1 MKISE
6 GGFGGKS
13 LQDICNKGRYM
24 KFIVDINDIVMKELS
39 YFLDMDAQEALH
51 EAIANSLNNELDMDI
66 DEARQSVIVSY
77 SKDGEG
83 SNQ

>member
-1 MKISE
+1 
-6 GGFGGKS
+6 
-13 LQDICNKGRYM
+13 M
-24 KFIVDINDIVMKELS
+24 KFIVEINDIVMKELS
-39 YFLDMDAQEALH
+39 YFLDMEPQEALH
-51 EAIANSLNNELDMDI
+51 EAIAKSLKNELYMNI

>member
-1 MKISE
+1 MR
-6 GGFGGKS
+6 S
-13 LQDICNKGRYM
+13 LFRK
-24 KFIVDINDIVMKELS
+24 
-39 YFLDMDAQEALH
+39 EALH
-51 EAIANSLNNELDMDI
+51 EAIAKSLKNELDINI